1 MHELVTVVITT
12 YKRPVEILSRA
23 VTSVIN
29 QTYENVE
36 LFVVDDN
43 RDDDTCILI
52 KNYIDNLDN
61 VKVHY
66 IKNGEPHGACS
77 ARNRGA
83 LAGKGKY
90 IAFLDDDDEWKDSK
104 LQEMLPAITGDIGF
118 VYCGMD
124 TYREEKKIEDSS
136 IVKIGSNLE
145 YQILKGNFIGG
156 CSIPVIKKDLFHRI
170 GMFDNEMQSCQDWDL
185 WIRVIKNSSIT
196 YLEKPLVNY
205 YITDNSITRNYK
217 KQNAGRLRILEKY
230 KADYCKYPE
239 LKERIVNAVIITKI
253 LDNDYRGAMID
264 YRNLYRG
271 MKQFTHLPIVIK
283 AFVKK
288 FINAIRGYN

>member
-23 VTSVIN
+23 ITSVIN
-29 QTYENVE
+29 QTYENIE

-43 RDDDTCILI
+43 RDSDTCTLI
-52 KNYIDNLDN
+52 QNYIENLDN
-61 VKVHY
+61 EKVHY

-90 IAFLDDDDEWKDSK
+90 IAFLDDDDEWKASK
-104 LQEMLPAITGDIGF
+104 LQEMIPAITDSIGF

-136 IVKIGSNLE
+136 IVKIGPNLE

-185 WIRVIKNSSIT
+185 WIRVIKNSSIAC
-196 YLEKPLVNY
+196 LEKPLVNY
-205 YITDNSITRNYK
+205 FVTDNSITRNYK

-239 LKERIVNAVIITKI
+239 LKERIINAVIITKI

-264 YRNLYRG
+264 YRTLYRG
-271 MKQFTHLPIVIK
+271 MKQFTHLSIVIK